1 MELIPAIDL
10 RGGRCVRLFQGDF
23 NAETVYSDDPNEIL
37 ERYCSFGA
45 RYVHVV
51 DLDGARDGAQGNREL
66 IVNLV
71 ATRKA
76 KLQVGGGLRSLERA
90 QALLDAGV
98 DRVVIGSVA
107 VTNPAEVK
115 QWLAKLGGARVVLG
129 FDVRLDADG
138 TPQLTTHGWQRTT
151 STGLWR
157 AVDDYLPHGLKH
169 VLCTDVARDGALTGP
184 NFALYRDA
192 VQRFPEIAWQ
202 ASGGIASGADL
213 QQLRACGLK
222 AAISGKALLE
232 NRIPVQELRPFLP
245 NASSP
250 VSM

>member
-23 NAETVYSDDPNEIL
+23 AAETVYSDDPAEIL
-37 ERYCSFGA
+37 ERYCSFGT

-51 DLDGARDGAQGNREL
+51 DLDGARDGSQGNRD
-66 IVNLV
+66 LV
-71 ATRKA
+71 VALAATRKA

-90 QALLDAGV
+90 QALLDAGI

-107 VTNPAEVK
+107 VTHPAEVK

-151 STGLWR
+151 STSLWR

-169 VLCTDVARDGALTGP
+169 VLCTGALTGP

-202 ASGGIASGADL
+202 ASGGIASSDDL
-213 QQLRACGLK
+213 QQLRECGVK

-232 NRIPVQELRPFLP
+232 NRISVQELRPFLP